1 MSGPPQDI
9 DVQRERAARNQALFR
24 EVNDRIDELN
34 EKVPVLGSTPGYI
47 CECLDTACTEIIPMP
62 HDEYARIRRNPNEF
76 LVLPGHEEPLVEEVV
91 DKTHRWLVVR
101 KLGVGGEIAEALH
114 EAKPAT

>member
-1 MSGPPQDI
+1 MNGPPLDI
-9 DVQRERAARNQALFR
+9 DLQRERAARNQALFR

-34 EKVPVLGSTPGYI
+34 EKVPVLGSTPGYV

-62 HDEYARIRRNPNEF
+62 HDEYARIRRHPNEF
-76 LVLPGHEEPLVEEVV
+76 LVLPGHEDPLVEVVV

-101 KLGVGGEIAEALH
+101 KLGVGGEIAKQLRE
-114 EAKPAT
+114 PRPSI